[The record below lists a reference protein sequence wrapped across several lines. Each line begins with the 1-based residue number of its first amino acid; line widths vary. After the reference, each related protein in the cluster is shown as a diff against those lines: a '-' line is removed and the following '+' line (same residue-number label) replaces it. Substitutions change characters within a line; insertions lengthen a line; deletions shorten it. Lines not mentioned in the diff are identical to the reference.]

1 MEYASKAIRILEFDK
16 VIEQLTAFVRT
27 ESGKE
32 AAKALEPSSD
42 TVTVKRR
49 LAETS
54 KAKELIAKNSMPSFG
69 SGKNVLNSVDRALKG
84 ATLMPI
90 ELLEIRSVLRNSAA
104 LSEYPPKNF
113 DLGALTEYF
122 EAIRLDR
129 HLEKAIGDAIIA
141 EDMIADT
148 ASDNLY
154 RIRREIRKCESDI
167 RETLSKY
174 TSGSYSKYL
183 QENIVTQRNG
193 RFVVPVR
200 AEFKNEIKGLV
211 HDTSSS
217 GATLFIEPLQVLE
230 GNNRLREL
238 KNSEAEEIEKILS
251 ALSDMVA
258 KDAEIIATNYK
269 VIRDLSLIFGKAD
282 YSFEIRGVSPV
293 INERNRSVKLLN
305 ARHPLL
311 DKEKVVPI
319 TVTLGGKNDAIL
331 VITGPNTGG
340 KTVTLKTI
348 GLMALMA
355 QSGLEV
361 PCDFGTTLPVFDE
374 ILPDIGDE
382 QSIEQS
388 LSTFSAHMTN
398 IVGIV
403 QNSSCNSLVLF
414 DELGAGTDPTEGAAL
429 AVAIL
434 EDMKRIGATVAATTH
449 YAELK
454 TYALESE
461 GVMNASCEFDV
472 ETLRPT
478 YRLVTGLPGKS
489 NAFAIARRLGL
500 PDRIIEKAK
509 SAMGEESIRF
519 EDVLSRLEETQNKL
533 SKEREHIEK
542 LRREAEEKLKQA
554 EEYKEKVQKDVS
566 NEADRARE
574 QANRILAQAKAS
586 SDYIFAEL
594 NKIKKEAEKDKK
606 FDNLEQARLAVR
618 EQLKKA
624 DKATVAEDEDDDRE
638 YIPPRD
644 FRIGDEVIIASINK
658 KGYIEA
664 IDGENASVKAGI
676 ITTKV
681 RISDLR
687 LVETQKAKEVKK
699 STATYSRPAE
709 AVKNEVDVRGLTG
722 DDAYFVID
730 RYLDTAML
738 AGYRTISIIHGK
750 GTGALRAAVWEHLK
764 HDKRVRSY
772 RSGRYGEGDTGVTV
786 VELKV
791 D

>member
-69 SGKNVLNSVDRALKG
+69 NGKNVLNSVDRALKG

-687 LVETQKAKEVKK
+687 LLETQKAKEVKK

>member
-69 SGKNVLNSVDRALKG
+69 NGKNVLNSVDRALKG

-258 KDAEIIATNYK
+258 NDAEIIATNYK

-293 INERNRSVKLLN
+293 INERNHSVKLLN

>member
-69 SGKNVLNSVDRALKG
+69 NGKNVLNSVDRALKG

-738 AGYRTISIIHGK
+738 AGYCTISIIHGK

>member
-1 MEYASKAIRILEFDK
+1 MEYTAKAIRILELDK
-16 VIEQLTAFVRT
+16 VIEQLSAFVRT

-32 AAKALEPSSD
+32 AAGELLPSPD
-42 TVTVKRR
+42 GVIVKRR
-49 LAETS
+49 LAETA

-69 SGKNVLNSVDRALKG
+69 SGRNVLMSVDRAMKG
-84 ATLMPI
+84 STLTPG
-90 ELLEIRSVLRNSAA
+90 ELLNIGNLLRNSSS
-104 LSEYPPKNF
+104 LLNYPPKNF
-113 DLGALTEYF
+113 DLGELECYF
-122 EAIRLDR
+122 SAIRLDK
-129 HLEKAIGDAIIA
+129 HLERAISDAIVA
-141 EDMIADT
+141 EDFIADA

-154 RIRREIRKCESDI
+154 RIRREMRKCESDI
-167 RETLSKY
+167 RDTLSKY

-193 RFVVPVR
+193 RYVVPVR
-200 AEFKNEIKGLV
+200 AEYKNEIKGLV

-217 GATLFIEPLQVLE
+217 GATLFIEPLAVLE
-230 GNNRLREL
+230 GNNKLREL
-238 KNSEAEEIEKILS
+238 KSAEAGEIEKILYE
-251 ALSDMVA
+251 LSVMVA
-258 KDAEIIATNYK
+258 KDADIITANYNC
-269 VIRDLSLIFGKAD
+269 IRDLSLIFGKAD
-282 YSFEIRGVSPV
+282 YSFEIRGISPT
-293 INERNRSVKLLN
+293 INENSQTIKLIN

-319 TVTLGGKNDAIL
+319 SVTLGGKKDGIL

-348 GLMALMA
+348 GLMSLMA
-355 QSGLEV
+355 QAGLEV
-361 PCDFGTTLPVFDE
+361 PCDFGTALPVFDE
-374 ILPDIGDE
+374 VLPDIGDE

-398 IVGIV
+398 IVGII
-403 QNSSCNSLVLF
+403 QNSSNKSLVLF

-489 NAFAIARRLGL
+489 NAFAIALRLGL
-500 PDRIIEKAK
+500 PEGIIQRAK
-509 SAMGEESIRF
+509 SVMGEENIHF
-519 EDVLSRLEETQNKL
+519 EDVLSRLEETQNRL
-533 SKEREHIEK
+533 SKEKEHIEK
-542 LRREAEEKLKQA
+542 LRREAEEKLKA
-554 EEYKEKVQKDVS
+554 ANEYKEKTQKDALK
-566 NEADRARE
+566 EAERAKE

-586 SDYIFAEL
+586 SDYIFGEL
-594 NKIKKEAEKDKK
+594 NKLKREAEKEKK
-606 FDNLEQARLAVR
+606 FDNFELARSAIR

-624 DKATVAEDEDDDRE
+624 DNAGVEEAENEE
-638 YIPPRD
+638 YIPPRP
-644 FRIGDEVIIASINK
+644 FRIGDEVIIAGINK
-658 KGYIEA
+658 KGYIQA
-664 IDGENASVKAGI
+664 IDGENATVKAGI

-681 RISDLR
+681 KIADLR
-687 LVETQKAKEVKK
+687 LVEEKPKQDNK
-699 STATYSRPAE
+699 SQAVYHRPAE

-730 RYLDTAML
+730 KYLDAAML
-738 AGYRTISIIHGK
+738 AGYRSVSIIHGK

-772 RSGRYGEGDTGVTV
+772 RSGRYGEGDTGVTI
-786 VELKV
+786 VELKT